1 MKTKLYIKT
10 AFVALVSMAS
20 LSSCL
25 KDDKHYVDFASAK
38 PLIEIPSVA
47 NVGGSG
53 GLFQPVVVDNAPSV
67 PVNLAVNLA
76 SPHTLTSATTVTLSV
91 DQAALTA
98 YNTANGKNYLL
109 LPASDYTSTLSATIP
124 AGQNLANVVINVK
137 SSLIDPSITTYVLP
151 LTITNGGGQQISNY
165 KTVLL
170 NIQAKNIY
178 DGTYTVTGTMNDTG
192 VPTILGNYPRTV
204 NLITQGGNSVGYSD
218 NGSYAH
224 SIISSGT
231 VTTYGS
237 FAPVFNFD
245 LTTNKI
251 TSVVNYYG
259 QPAGN
264 GRSARLDVTG
274 INALSGTPGQ
284 AGSVIKVKY
293 VLVAS
298 GADRTFFDETLTWKS
313 SRP

>member
-1 MKTKLYIKT
+1 MKTRLYIKL
-10 AFVALVSMAS
+10 ALAALVTMTGF
-20 LSSCL
+20 SSCL
-25 KDDKHYVDFASAK
+25 KDDKHYVDFAGAAPLVELPSA
-38 PLIEIPSVA
+38 A

-76 SPHTLTSATTVTLSV
+76 SPHTLSTALTVKLSV
-91 DQAALTA
+91 DEAALA
-98 YNTANGKNYLL
+98 SYNSTSDDKYIL
-109 LPASDYTSTLSATIP
+109 LPASDYTSSLSVTIP
-124 AGQNLANVVINVK
+124 AGQNLVNLVINVK
-137 SSLIDPSITTYVLP
+137 SSLIDPSITNYVLP
-151 LTITNGGGQQISNY
+151 LTITDGGGQKISNY

-178 DGTYTVTGTMNDTG
+178 DGRYTVTGTMVDNVVT
-192 VPTILGNYPRTV
+192 TITGNYPRTV
-204 NLITQGGNSVGYSD
+204 DLITQGGNSVAYND

-224 SIISSGT
+224 SILNGTTVSS
-231 VTTYGS
+231 YGS
-237 FAPVFNFD
+237 FAPVFNFN
-245 LTTNKI
+245 LATNKI

-274 INALSGTPGQ
+274 INALSGTPGK